1 MKTEQFCIRCGM
13 SNLEIDGY
21 NNCNVYGNNYGKH
34 DFEPMNKLHEALKNE
49 ELMLEVGRKAT
60 EEQKAMTQSTIEFK
74 NSMTEFANESSQ
86 ITVVET
92 DGKYIL
98 QVYLSPEHN
107 KAMEI
112 TKDEF
117 DFLTNI
123 FNRLSTH

>member
-1 MKTEQFCIRCGM
+1 
-13 SNLEIDGY
+13 
-21 NNCNVYGNNYGKH
+21 
-34 DFEPMNKLHEALKNE
+34 
-49 ELMLEVGRKAT
+49 MLEVGRKAT

>member
-1 MKTEQFCIRCGM
+1 
-13 SNLEIDGY
+13 
-21 NNCNVYGNNYGKH
+21 
-34 DFEPMNKLHEALKNE
+34 
-49 ELMLEVGRKAT
+49 
-60 EEQKAMTQSTIEFK
+60 
-74 NSMTEFANESSQ
+74 MTEFANESSQ

-98 QVYLSPEHN
+98 QVYLSPEYN